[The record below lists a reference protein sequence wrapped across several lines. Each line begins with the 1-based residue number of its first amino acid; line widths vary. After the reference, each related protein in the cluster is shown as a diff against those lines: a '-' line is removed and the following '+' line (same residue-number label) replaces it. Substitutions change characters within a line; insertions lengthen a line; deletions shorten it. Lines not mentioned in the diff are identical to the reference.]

1 MAMAP
6 GTKVGPY
13 EIQAPLGAGG
23 MGEVYRAR
31 DTRLERTVAIKIL
44 ASHLSP
50 DSQAKQRFER
60 EARVISSLNH
70 PNICH
75 LYDIGNQD
83 GVDFLVM
90 EFLEGETLGDRL
102 RKGPLPSEPMF
113 KYALEICE
121 GLEKAHKSGVVHRD
135 LKPANIM
142 LTKAG
147 AKLMDFGLAKAVD
160 QANAPSSALTATIAA
175 TNRNQPLTEQG
186 MVVGTFQYISPEQLE
201 GKEADERSD
210 IFALGAVLYEMATG
224 KRAFEGKTTA
234 SVIAAV
240 LERDPAPV
248 SAVHPAS
255 PSALD
260 RVVETCIA
268 KDPDERFQSMHDLKL
283 QLKWIAEGGSQAAAG
298 VGTSPSIKRN
308 TRERMLAATA
318 LLLAAITALL
328 GVAYFRRPAAIP
340 PVVRSSIQ
348 PPPDASFSNGV
359 SNAGYALSPDGT
371 RLAFSAQ
378 TLEGQTGLWIRPLN
392 SLAAQK
398 LMGTD
403 GGGLPFWSPDGQW
416 VGFFADGKMK
426 KVLASGG
433 YGQVI
438 CDAPLGRGATWNRQ
452 GVIVF
457 APNISGLL
465 YRVSEN
471 GGVPAAVTQL
481 EASTG
486 ETTHRWPSFLPDG
499 VHFLYVAR
507 QISDVRP
514 ASLYVGSL
522 SALSRKKVF
531 DSTSEAQY
539 ASGSLVFARNAT
551 LVAQKFDLSN
561 LQLMGEAVPI
571 ADDVRIETNILRT
584 TFTISQAGQLVYSS
598 FGISPDIELIVLD
611 RSGKLLSTLETAG
624 NWNTIRLSPDGTKLA
639 AAVNDAAAG
648 GTTIWINDL
657 RTNIRTRFTFGP
669 GTNVNPSWSP
679 DGSQLAFASTRN
691 GMFSVYAKPAT
702 GTAEEKLVDDSPD
715 DERPQS
721 WSADG
726 RYLVIDSRPAS
737 RQNIAQVAV
746 ISLMG
751 DHKAVPYL
759 NTPYMNFGGQISPDG
774 RWLAYVSNELGRPEV
789 FVSSF
794 PEAKGKWQ
802 VSSGSG
808 YTPRWRR
815 DGRELFFCQTDG
827 ALMAAEVTAG
837 TDSFAVGAIKQLSG
851 RRVFQNTFS
860 AAYDVF
866 PDGQRFILASVKA
879 GSLHSPL
886 TLVENWPSELKK

>member
-1 MAMAP
+1 
-6 GTKVGPY
+6 
-13 EIQAPLGAGG
+13 

-75 LYDIGNQD
+75 LYDIGTQD

-90 EFLEGETLGDRL
+90 EFLEGETLGERL
-102 RKGPLPSEPMF
+102 RKGPLSSELML

-121 GLEKAHKSGVVHRD
+121 GLERAHKTGVIHRD

-147 AKLMDFGLAKAVD
+147 AKLMDFGLAKAVE
-160 QANAPSSALTATIAA
+160 QANPPSSALTATIAP
-175 TNRNQPLTEQG
+175 TNASQPLTEQG

-201 GKEADERSD
+201 GKEADARSD
-210 IFALGAVLYEMATG
+210 IFSLGAVLYEMATG

-240 LERDPAPV
+240 LERDPAPISTV
-248 SAVHPAS
+248 QPAS

-260 RVVETCIA
+260 WVVKTCLA
-268 KDPDERFQSMHDLKL
+268 KDSDERFQSIHDLKL

-298 VGTSPSIKRN
+298 LGTSPSAKRKI
-308 TRERMLAATA
+308 RERVLATTA
-318 LLLAAITALL
+318 LLLAAISAVL
-328 GVAYFRRPAAIP
+328 GLAYFRRPAGAP

-371 RLAFSAQ
+371 RLVFSAQ
-378 TLEGQTGLWIRPLN
+378 TSEGQSGLWIRPLN

-398 LMGTD
+398 LVGTD

-416 VGFFADGKMK
+416 IGFFGDAKMK
-426 KVLASGG
+426 KVAAAGG
-433 YGQVI
+433 YVQVI

-457 APNISGLL
+457 APNIGGPL

-481 EASTG
+481 DAPTE

-507 QISDVRP
+507 QISDLRP
-514 ASLYVGSL
+514 AALYVGSL
-522 SALSRKKVF
+522 SSLARKKVF
-531 DSTSEAQY
+531 DGTSEAQY
-539 ASGSLVFARNAT
+539 SSGWLVFARNTT
-551 LVAQKFDLSN
+551 LVAQRFDLSN
-561 LQLMGEAVPI
+561 LQLAGEAVPI
-571 ADDVRIETNILRT
+571 ADDLRIETNILRT
-584 TFTISQAGQLVYSS
+584 TFSISQAGQLVYSS
-598 FGISPDIELIVLD
+598 FGISPDIELIVID
-611 RSGKLLSTLETAG
+611 RSGKQLSTLETSG
-624 NWNTIRLSPDGTKLA
+624 NWNSLRLSPDGTKLA
-639 AAVNDAAAG
+639 LAVNDSAAG

-657 RTNIRTRFTFGP
+657 RTIVRTRFTFGP

-679 DGSQLAFASTRN
+679 DGSQLAFSSSRS
-691 GMFSVYAKPAT
+691 GKFSLYVKPAT

-726 RYLVIDSRPAS
+726 RYLVVDSRPVS
-737 RQNIAQVAV
+737 RQNIPQ
-746 ISLMG
+746 IRILTLTG
-751 DHKAVPYL
+751 DRKAVPYL
-759 NTPYMNFGGQISPDG
+759 NAPYPNFGGQISPDG
-774 RWLAYVSNELGRPEV
+774 RWLAYVSSELGRPEV

-815 DGRELFFCQTDG
+815 DGRELFFCRTDG
-827 ALMAAEVTAG
+827 VLMAAEVTAG
-837 TDSFAVGAIKQLSG
+837 KDSLAVGTIKPLSD
-851 RRVFQNTFS
+851 RRVFQNLNS
-860 AAYDVF
+860 ASYDVF
-866 PDGQRFILASVKA
+866 PDGQRLILALVKA
-879 GSLHSPL
+879 GSLHTPL

>member
-1 MAMAP
+1 MALAP
-6 GTKVGPY
+6 GTKIGPY
-13 EIQAPLGAGG
+13 EIQAALGAGG

-31 DTRLERTVAIKIL
+31 DTRLERMVAIKIL

-102 RKGPLPSEPMF
+102 RKGPLPSEQML

-160 QANAPSSALTATIAA
+160 QANPPSSALTATIA
-175 TNRNQPLTEQG
+175 TVNGSQPLTAQG

-240 LERDPAPV
+240 LERDPAPI
-248 SAVHPAS
+248 SAVQPAS
-255 PSALD
+255 PSVLD
-260 RVVETCIA
+260 RVVKTCIA
-268 KDPDERFQSMHDLKL
+268 KDPDERFQTMHDLKL

-298 VGTSPSIKRN
+298 PGTSPSPKRN
-308 TRERMLAATA
+308 IRERVLAATA
-318 LLLAAITALL
+318 LLLATTSALL
-328 GVAYFRRPAAIP
+328 GVAYFRRPAGVP

-371 RLAFSAQ
+371 RLVFSAQ

-398 LMGTD
+398 LAGTD

-416 VGFFADGKMK
+416 IGFFADGKMK
-426 KVLASGG
+426 KVSASGG

-457 APNISGLL
+457 APNISGPL

-499 VHFLYVAR
+499 MHFLYVAR
-507 QISDVRP
+507 QVSDVRP
-514 ASLYVGSL
+514 AALYVGSL
-522 SALSRKKVF
+522 SSLSRKKVF
-531 DSTSEAQY
+531 EGTSEAQY
-539 ASGSLVFARNAT
+539 SSGWLVFARNTT

-561 LQLMGEAVPI
+561 LQLVGEAVPV

-584 TFTISQAGQLVYSS
+584 TFTISQAGQLVYSG
-598 FGISPDIELIVLD
+598 FGISPDIELIVID
-611 RSGKLLSTLETAG
+611 RLGKQLSTLETAG
-624 NWNTIRLSPDGTKLA
+624 NWINLRLSPDGTKLA
-639 AAVNDAAAG
+639 VAVNDSAAG

-657 RTNIRTRFTFGP
+657 RTSVRTRFTFGP
-669 GTNVNPSWSP
+669 GFNANPTWSP
-679 DGSQLAFASTRN
+679 DGSQLAFTSSRS
-691 GMFSVYAKPAT
+691 GIFSLYVKPAT
-702 GTAEEKLVDDSPD
+702 GTAEEKLVRESPD

-726 RYLVIDSRPAS
+726 RYLVIDRRTAS
-737 RQNIAQVAV
+737 RQNIPQVAV
-746 ISLMG
+746 LSLTG
-751 DHKAVPYL
+751 DRKTVPYVNAPYL
-759 NTPYMNFGGQISPDG
+759 NFSGQISPDG
-774 RWLAYVSNELGRPEV
+774 RWLAYVSNEFGRPEV

-802 VSSGSG
+802 VSSGG
-808 YTPRWRR
+808 GHTPRWRR
-815 DGRELFFCQTDG
+815 DERELFFCGTDG
-827 ALMAAEVTAG
+827 VLMGAEVTAG
-837 TDSFAVGAIKQLSG
+837 KDSFALGAIKPLLD
-851 RRVFQNTFS
+851 RRVFQNVFS
-860 AAYDVF
+860 ASYDVF

-879 GSLHSPL
+879 GALHSPL